1 VLNLVTKEEEN
12 KYCTNNQPIEIINIF
27 KFMYLLFNKSYE
39 GLEEKQII
47 SKFIKEIMVNELNKK
62 SLSKN

>member
-1 VLNLVTKEEEN
+1 MLNLVTKEEEN